1 MNITFNHCL
10 QRIKLMP
17 IIGLAVFSSACT
29 TLPSFQ
35 KENYVN
41 PMDGAAVVENKT
53 RYSEALECLR
63 PQLASSPNAKRRFAV
78 GRVNDFTG
86 KEDLTNGKRITR
98 GAALMVI
105 SALSKS
111 GVPLV
116 ERFDTTI
123 ADMELKYADNKLI
136 SDSAGTD
143 ANAAYRKI
151 FSGSLLGSDYHI
163 VGGITEV
170 NYNIR
175 SGSIES
181 SIKFLGASARY
192 FVMNVAADLR
202 VVNTKTLEVVN
213 TQSLQKQ
220 IIGTEL
226 SGGYFRIFSDGLVDL
241 TASERTQEPIQKGV
255 RMVLEQAVFN
265 MLTEMNQL
273 PQGAC
278 LTKTQLKADL
288 ADSGE
293 KIAQDLNS
301 KRAAN
306 RAVVTQTPASLST
319 LGGPVISPIIN
330 PIISPVSNSG
340 SNSGSKV
347 SSSSNRP
354 KTYIDPNTGE
364 IMKAA
369 DVTGTDGIA
378 PQETGRLKG
387 LFGTTTAPA
396 QSSSALTGED
406 AAASRQVMQ
415 EKMLW
420 GNQPTIR

>member
-1 MNITFNHCL
+1 MNFSLNHCL
-10 QRIKLMP
+10 QRLKFMP
-17 IIGLAVFSSACT
+17 FIGLAVFSSACT

-41 PMDGAAVVENKT
+41 PLDGAAVVENKT

-63 PQLASSPNAKRRFAV
+63 AQIANSPNAKRRFAV

-86 KEDLTNGKRITR
+86 KEDLTNGKRITQ

-136 SDSAGTD
+136 SDSTGPD
-143 ANAAYRKI
+143 ANTAYRKI

-175 SGSIES
+175 SGSVES

-255 RMVLEQAVFN
+255 RMVLEQAVYN

-273 PQGAC
+273 PPNTC
-278 LTKTQLKADL
+278 LSKTQLTADNG
-288 ADSGE
+288 DSRE
-293 KIAQDLNS
+293 AIAQDLNS
-301 KRAAN
+301 KRVAN
-306 RAVVTQTPASLST
+306 RAVVTQTPTSFSRPRKSAAK
-319 LGGPVISPIIN
+319 PV
-330 PIISPVSNSG
+330 
-340 SNSGSKV
+340 
-347 SSSSNRP
+347 
-354 KTYIDPNTGE
+354 IDPNTGE
-364 IMKAA
+364 ILSASEASTEK
-369 DVTGTDGIA
+369 VVA
-378 PQETGRLKG
+378 PEEIGRLKG
-387 LFGTTTAPA
+387 LVGTAPGA
-396 QSSSALTGED
+396 QASGQPAQASATDE
-406 AAASRQVMQ
+406 AAASKQVMQ

-420 GNQPTIR
+420 GSKPIIR

>member
-1 MNITFNHCL
+1 MNFSLNHCL
-10 QRIKLMP
+10 QRLKFIP
-17 IIGLAVFSSACT
+17 FIGLAVFSSACT

-41 PMDGAAVVENKT
+41 PLDGAAVVENKT

-63 PQLASSPNAKRRFAV
+63 TQIANSPNAKRRFAV

-86 KEDLTNGKRITR
+86 KEDLTNGKRITQ

-136 SDSAGTD
+136 SDSTGPD

-175 SGSIES
+175 SGSVES

-255 RMVLEQAVFN
+255 RMVLEQAVYN

-273 PQGAC
+273 PPNTC
-278 LTKTQLKADL
+278 LSKTQLTADNGSSSG
-288 ADSGE
+288 DSRE
-293 KIAQDLNS
+293 SIAQDLNS

-306 RAVVTQTPASLST
+306 RAMVTQTPASFSSPRKT
-319 LGGPVISPIIN
+319 AAKPV
-330 PIISPVSNSG
+330 
-340 SNSGSKV
+340 
-347 SSSSNRP
+347 
-354 KTYIDPNTGE
+354 IDPNTGE
-364 IMKAA
+364 ILSASEA
-369 DVTGTDGIA
+369 RTGKVL
-378 PQETGRLKG
+378 PPEETGRLKG
-387 LFGTTTAPA
+387 LFGTAPGA
-396 QSSSALTGED
+396 QASGQAAQASAADE

-420 GNQPTIR
+420 GNRPVIR

>member
-1 MNITFNHCL
+1 MNFTLNHCL
-10 QRIKLMP
+10 QRLKLLP
-17 IIGLAVFSSACT
+17 LIGVFAFSSACT

-41 PMDGAAVVENKT
+41 PLDGASVVENKT

-63 PQLASSPNAKRRFAV
+63 PQLANSPNAKRRFAV

-86 KEDLTNGKRITR
+86 KEDLTNGKRITQ

-136 SDSAGTD
+136 SDSTGPD

-175 SGSIES
+175 SGSVES

-273 PQGAC
+273 SPSTC
-278 LTKTQLKADL
+278 LSRAQLT
-288 ADSGE
+288 ADSADTQE
-293 KIAQDLNS
+293 KIARDLNS

-306 RAVVTQTPASLST
+306 RAMVTQPPASLPNTTPS
-319 LGGPVISPIIN
+319 
-330 PIISPVSNSG
+330 
-340 SNSGSKV
+340 
-347 SSSSNRP
+347 RP
-354 KTYIDPNTGE
+354 KTVIDPHTGE
-364 IMKAA
+364 ILSASEASGSAA
-369 DVTGTDGIA
+369 RAA
-378 PQETGRLKG
+378 PEETGRLKG
-387 LFGTTTAPA
+387 LFGSANQGANTQGASTQASTG
-396 QSSSALTGED
+396 QSGDD

-420 GNQPTIR
+420 GSRPTIR